1 MELGSSRKKTLE
13 LFSLIQPAVYSS
25 LFLLLCY
32 VNIKTSFHILREKWA
47 KKIKVYKQ
55 EEASQSDSSALA
67 TVKTQSI
74 KAAEIS
80 WFFVLCFF

>member
-1 MELGSSRKKTLE
+1 M
-13 LFSLIQPAVYSS
+13 LI
-25 LFLLLCY
+25 LKLLSIFY
-32 VNIKTSFHILREKWA
+32 EKKWA

-55 EEASQSDSSALA
+55 EEASQSDRSALA

-74 KAAEIS
+74 TAAEIS